1 MNPKNGM
8 QPVSDAAVNGDRLWD
23 DLMAMARIGA
33 TPKGGVNRQTLTD
46 GDRQSRDLFV
56 DWCRQAGCTMRI
68 DRLGNIFARRA
79 GRDDSLAPV
88 LMGSHLDTQPSG
100 GKFDGAY
107 GVLAGLEVI
116 RALNDA
122 GVETARPI
130 EAVSWTNEEGCRFV
144 PAMAGSGAF
153 AGVVALADVLECA
166 DRDGLVFDDE
176 LARIGYRGE
185 EGPDPRHVAAYFE
198 LHIEQGPILEAQQRT
213 IGVVRGAQA
222 QRWFDVTLTGQESH
236 AGTTPMITRRDALLG
251 AARIVEAVN
260 RTGFAHAPD
269 GRATVGQFD
278 VLPNSR
284 NTIPG
289 HILLTVDLRH
299 PLEDA
304 LTAMIGEFEAAA
316 QDICGDLDLDI
327 EIRETARVAAVRFDD
342 ACVAAVATGA
352 DALDLSHID
361 MISGAGHD
369 ACNMALIAPTS
380 MIFIPC
386 KDGISHNEIESAT
399 PEDCAAG
406 CDVLLRA
413 VRELADRE
421 TS

>member
-1 MNPKNGM
+1 M
-8 QPVSDAAVNGDRLWD
+8 SDATVNGDRLWAS
-23 DLMAMARIGA
+23 LMEMARIGA
-33 TPKGGVNRQTLTD
+33 TAKGGVNRQTLTD

-56 DWCRQAGCTMRI
+56 DWCRDAGCSMRV
-68 DRLGNIFARRA
+68 DRLGNIFARRS
-79 GRDDSLAPV
+79 GRDDTLAPV
-88 LMGSHLDTQPSG
+88 LAGSHLDTQPSG

-107 GVLAGLEVI
+107 GVLSALEVI

-122 GVETARPI
+122 GTETQRPI
-130 EAVSWTNEEGCRFV
+130 EAVSWTNEEGCRFT
-144 PAMAGSGAF
+144 PAMAGSAGF
-153 AGVVALADVLECA
+153 AGVVPLDDVLA
-166 DRDGLVFDDE
+166 RVDRDGLVFDDE
-176 LARIGYRGE
+176 LTRIGYRGN
-185 EGPDPRHVAAYFE
+185 EGPDPRDIAAYFE
-198 LHIEQGPILEAQQRT
+198 LHIEQGPLLEDQKQT

-222 QRWFDVTLTGQESH
+222 QRWFDVELTGQESH

-278 VLPNSR
+278 LLPNSR

-289 HILLTVDLRH
+289 HVLMTIDLRH

-316 QDICGDLDLDI
+316 QDICGELNLVI
-327 EIRETARVAAVRFDD
+327 EIRETARIAAIEFDN
-342 ACVAAVATGA
+342 ACINAVANGA
-352 DALDLSHID
+352 DTLALGRMD
-361 MISGAGHD
+361 MTSGAGHD

-386 KDGISHNEIESAT
+386 EDGISHNEIENATQGDCSAG
-399 PEDCAAG
+399 AG
-406 CDVLLRA
+406 VLLRA
-413 VRELADRE
+413 VQELAD
-421 TS
+421 SV

>member
-1 MNPKNGM
+1 MP
-8 QPVSDAAVNGDRLWD
+8 DARIDGDRLWAS
-23 DLMAMARIGA
+23 LMEMAKIGA
-33 TPKGGVNRQTLTD
+33 TAKGGVNRQTLTD
-46 GDRQSRDLFV
+46 GDKQSRDLFV
-56 DWCRQAGCTMRI
+56 EWCRQSGCSVRI
-68 DRLGNIFARRA
+68 DRLGNIFARRD
-79 GRDDSLAPV
+79 GRDNTLAPV
-88 LMGSHLDTQPSG
+88 LAGSHLDTQPSG

-122 GVETARPI
+122 GVETRRPV
-130 EAVSWTNEEGCRFV
+130 EAVSWTNEEGCRFT
-144 PAMAGSGAF
+144 PAMAGSAAF
-153 AGVVALADVLECA
+153 AGAVAVDDVLTRA

-176 LARIGYRGE
+176 LGRIGYRGN
-185 EGPDPRHVAAYFE
+185 EGPDPRDIAAYFE
-198 LHIEQGPILEAQQRT
+198 LHIEQGPILEVQRRP

-222 QRWFDVTLTGQESH
+222 QRWFDVELTGRENH
-236 AGTTPMITRRDALLG
+236 AGTTPMTARRDALLG
-251 AARIVEAVN
+251 ASRIVEAVN

-289 HILLTVDLRH
+289 HVLLTIDLRH

-304 LTAMIGEFEAAA
+304 LIAMIGEFEAAA
-316 QDICGDLDLDI
+316 QDICDELDLEI
-327 EIRETARVAAVRFDD
+327 EFRETARIAAIEFDESCIAAVT
-342 ACVAAVATGA
+342 AGA
-352 DALDLSHID
+352 DSLGLAHVD

-369 ACNMALIAPTS
+369 ACNMALVAPTS

-386 KDGISHNEIESAT
+386 EDGISHNEIESAT

-406 CDVLLRA
+406 ADVLLNA
-413 VRELADRE
+413 VLELANRE
-421 TS
+421 DMK

>member
-1 MNPKNGM
+1 M
-8 QPVSDAAVNGDRLWD
+8 SDATINGDRLWAS
-23 DLMAMARIGA
+23 LMEMARIGA
-33 TPKGGVNRQTLTD
+33 TVKGGVNRQTLTD

-56 DWCRQAGCTMRI
+56 EWCRDAGCSIRV
-68 DRLGNIFARRA
+68 DRLGNIFARRS
-79 GRDDSLAPV
+79 GRDDALAPV
-88 LMGSHLDTQPSG
+88 LAGSHLDTQPSG

-107 GVLAGLEVI
+107 GVLSALEAI

-122 GVETARPI
+122 GAETERPI
-130 EAVSWTNEEGCRFV
+130 EAVSWTNEEGCRFT
-144 PAMAGSGAF
+144 PAMAGSAAF
-153 AGVVALADVLECA
+153 AGVVPLDDVLGRT

-176 LARIGYRGE
+176 LARIGYRGNQ
-185 EGPDPRHVAAYFE
+185 GPDPHDIAAYFE
-198 LHIEQGPILEAQQRT
+198 LHIEQGPLLEGQNQT

-222 QRWFDVTLTGQESH
+222 QRWFDVELTGQESH

-289 HILLTVDLRH
+289 HVLLTIDLRH

-316 QDICGDLDLDI
+316 QDICGELNLDI
-327 EIRETARVAAVRFDD
+327 DIRETARIAAIEFDD
-342 ACVAAVATGA
+342 ACISAVANGA
-352 DALDLSHID
+352 DTLALGRMD

-369 ACNMALIAPTS
+369 ACNMALITPTS

-386 KDGISHNEIESAT
+386 EDGISHNEIESAT
-399 PEDCAAG
+399 KEDCSAG
-406 CDVLLRA
+406 ANVLLRA
-413 VRELADRE
+413 VQELAD
-421 TS
+421 SV